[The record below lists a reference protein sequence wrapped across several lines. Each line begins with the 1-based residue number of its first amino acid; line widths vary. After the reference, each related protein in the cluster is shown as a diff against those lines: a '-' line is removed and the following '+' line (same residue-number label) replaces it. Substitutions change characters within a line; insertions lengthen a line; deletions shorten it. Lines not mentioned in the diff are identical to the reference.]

1 MHLRF
6 YNFLEIAIIN
16 DIIIIVPELKSKFFI
31 YICQAYFNKNTIM
44 KKTLLCLLFLFT
56 NFFYAQFSD
65 IEHCAGD
72 TSFNLN
78 SQKTL
83 LIGNLNPAETIVSY
97 HLSLA
102 DATNNVNAIVS
113 QASYISNA
121 STKTIYAR
129 IDNNGTVT
137 INYFNLILKPALVS
151 FVTATPIDCVN
162 NKSTITAMT
171 TGGKLP
177 YTYSINGQPF
187 GVVNIFNNLSPGVY
201 TIITRDALNCS
212 TNVVIVI
219 EPITPIILTTV
230 KNDVRCQGSND
241 GSIIVHVPNGRTP
254 ITYTLKNQFG
264 AILVKDTQANI
275 FNNLSAGTYTV
286 EAKDS
291 GACTAMITTTIS
303 EPNILTA
310 TTDVENQ
317 TITINAYGGTGK
329 LMYAISPNLYLFSPN
344 NVFSNLII
352 GIYNVIIQDENGC
365 YFTTEISINPP
376 APLIN
381 GKNTINLDFTPG
393 QTLGDLI
400 IDGQNI
406 KWYSSQN
413 SLSGKTRRTTET
425 TLPLT
430 TVIVDGVTYYA
441 SQTINGVESAQRL
454 AVTAKSNG
462 SLSSPDF
469 VLPNFKF
476 YPNPVH
482 HNLSISN
489 TEVIDEIEIFSL
501 SGKSVLAKK
510 INNLHAEIDLSGVS
524 TGIYFVKVKSE
535 GITKS
540 IKIVKD

>member
-1 MHLRF
+1 M
-6 YNFLEIAIIN
+6 
-16 DIIIIVPELKSKFFI
+16 
-31 YICQAYFNKNTIM
+31 
-44 KKTLLCLLFLFT
+44 
-56 NFFYAQFSD
+56 
-65 IEHCAGD
+65 
-72 TSFNLN
+72 
-78 SQKTL
+78 
-83 LIGNLNPAETIVSY
+83 
-97 HLSLA
+97 
-102 DATNNVNAIVS
+102 
-113 QASYISNA
+113 
-121 STKTIYAR
+121 
-129 IDNNGTVT
+129 
-137 INYFNLILKPALVS
+137 
-151 FVTATPIDCVN
+151 
-162 NKSTITAMT
+162 
-171 TGGKLP
+171 
-177 YTYSINGQPF
+177 
-187 GVVNIFNNLSPGVY
+187 
-201 TIITRDALNCS
+201 
-212 TNVVIVI
+212 
-219 EPITPIILTTV
+219 
-230 KNDVRCQGSND
+230 
-241 GSIIVHVPNGRTP
+241 
-254 ITYTLKNQFG
+254 
-264 AILVKDTQANI
+264 
-275 FNNLSAGTYTV
+275 SAGTYTV

-381 GKNTINLDFTPG
+381 GKNAINLDFTPG
-393 QTLGDLI
+393 QTLGDLVV
-400 IDGQNI
+400 DGQNI
-406 KWYSSQN
+406 KWYSSPN
-413 SLSGKTRRTTET
+413 SLTGKTNKSAET
-425 TLPLT
+425 TLPST
-430 TVIVDGVTYYA
+430 TILVDGVTYYA

-462 SLSSPDF
+462 SLSSPDI